1 MIRTAV
7 ALSMSLILTACGSA
21 GTAPSPRIVTYEVE
35 QITST
40 DPSLP
45 DLNQIRAKFGLQ
57 PLSVSATATRV
68 AQKHAQDMAT
78 NNFFS
83 HRGSDGSTGVS
94 RLTAAGCRGTRAENI
109 AKGRYHLVDDHAAAK
124 IHIDRLTGIGASPLE
139 RLEIAVWNEGV
150 SNEAP
155 SEIARKNENG
165 FSQAS
170 FVANMAQQMS
180 I

>member
-7 ALSMSLILTACGSA
+7 ALSVSLILTACGSA
-21 GTAPSPRIVTYEVE
+21 GTAPSPKIVTYDVE

-109 AKGRYHLVDDHAAAK
+109 AKGPFNDKTVLQAWMDSPSHR
-124 IHIDRLTGIGASPLE
+124 ASMLKPDVRVYGL
-139 RLEIAVWNEGV
+139 ANV
-150 SNEAP
+150 
-155 SEIARKNENG
+155 NG
-165 FSQAS
+165 YWVMTLAGRC
-170 FVANMAQQMS
+170 
-180 I
+180 